1 MSNRQI
7 SERSYAIRSFKEVT
21 EQAINYQ
28 EQLLDRHEKNMRKL
42 LTFYRDLIEENEEN
56 EQVLEEI
63 DQECQAQINEDLA
76 YALQFLNVYDPR
88 INLRRL
94 SAAVDDTV
102 FLYGLSDMLAR
113 GLALVRYFV
122 PKKGELYSDII
133 REYFCRNVRNTDEI
147 IIEMLPDISR
157 RQYYR
162 EKKRAIRL
170 MGYYFYEIVVPQV
183 RSGRYKPSF
192 PEDYD

>member
-42 LTFYRDLIEENEEN
+42 LTFYRDLIEENE
-56 EQVLEEI
+56 QVLEEI

-88 INLRRL
+88 INLKRL

-122 PKKGELYSDII
+122 PKKEELYSDII

>member
-42 LTFYRDLIEENEEN
+42 LTFYRDLIEENE
-56 EQVLEEI
+56 QVLEEI
-63 DQECQAQINEDLA
+63 DQECKAQINEDRA

>member
-42 LTFYRDLIEENEEN
+42 LTFYRDLIEENE
-56 EQVLEEI
+56 QVLEEI
-63 DQECQAQINEDLA
+63 DQECQIQINEDLA

-147 IIEMLPDISR
+147 IIEMLPNISR